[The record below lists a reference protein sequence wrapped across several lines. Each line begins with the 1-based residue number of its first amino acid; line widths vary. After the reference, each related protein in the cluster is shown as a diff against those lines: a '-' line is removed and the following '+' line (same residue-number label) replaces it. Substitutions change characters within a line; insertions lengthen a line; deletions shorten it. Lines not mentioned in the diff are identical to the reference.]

1 MAVLRGELAMSWF
14 DWAKRRR
21 KRAPEPPTAEA
32 LASHARLDAWWATIG
47 RAGPDLLAAFV
58 SPRFGGGPWWPGLR
72 RAFRVVRREDAV
84 ILATDGLSDPFFG
97 EPPEVNGLGIELF
110 IETTDIPHERL
121 GTDDDVAPLAKSW
134 AFAVLAQVSD
144 QIAGEGEGIAETLDR
159 YGAVSIEIPGANEE
173 PALQQ
178 LPAGFTTGD
187 GSIGVL
193 VGAPAPDFQPVIP
206 DMPLSAVRIVPVVL
220 LRADELEAIR
230 AGGGEARRAIA
241 GRLGAAP
248 SGHRS
253 SLTRPS
259 VA

>member
-1 MAVLRGELAMSWF
+1 MGWF
-14 DWAKRRR
+14 DWARRGR

-47 RAGPDLLAAFV
+47 RTGPDLLAAFI
-58 SPRFGGGPWWPGLR
+58 SPVFGGGPWWPGLR
-72 RAFRVVRREDAV
+72 RAFRVVRRDEAV
-84 ILATDGLSDPFFG
+84 ILASDGLSDPFFG
-97 EPPEVNGLGIELF
+97 EPPEVNGLGLELF
-110 IETTDIPHERL
+110 IETTDIPRGCL

-134 AFAVLAQVSD
+134 AFAILAQVSD
-144 QIAGEGEGIAETLDR
+144 QIAGEGEGFAGTLDR
-159 YGAVSIEIPGANEE
+159 YGVISIEIPGAGEE

-178 LPAGFTTGD
+178 LPAGFVTGD

-193 VGAPAPDFQPVIP
+193 IGAPAPDFPPVIQ

-230 AGGGEARRAIA
+230 EGGGEARRAIA
-241 GRLGAAP
+241 GRLGDAP
-248 SGHRS
+248 SRHRS
-253 SLTRPS
+253 SLSRPS